1 MNTFLKKPLAV
12 LLSLALTLPVL
23 PAAQAAVEDALPEIG
38 TTAGGT
44 LSIGQENLM
53 GNFYLRMIRS
63 SSPMVYDP
71 VLLQYINNLG
81 QRLVSNADSVKTPFN
96 FFLIANPNINAF
108 AFFGGNVVLHTSL
121 FRYSLTESELAS
133 VMAHEIAHVTQRHLA
148 RMMEDQQ
155 NKAPLAW
162 AATLGSILLLMTG
175 TPVGAAAM
183 TSTMAGIQQNM
194 ISFTQSNEQ
203 EADRI
208 GMGTLS
214 RAGFDPQGMPDFMT
228 IMVDMSRYSSK
239 PPEML
244 LTHPLPDSRLADA
257 RSRAGQMPRKNP
269 PQSFDFLLARARAM
283 AMYGGQPLRNATDQ
297 MIDNYSK
304 GNSKEQ
310 MAADYA
316 RAILLYRDNKYEP
329 ASQILTKLLAADPDN
344 VWFIDVMTDVDIGLN
359 KTSQAVTRLE
369 NALKREPGN
378 SVYQI
383 NLGNAYIQ
391 NKQYDKATKILR
403 NYTFDHP
410 ADPSGWDLLA
420 EAGGKAGRRTDEL
433 AARAEYQN
441 LMGNFDGAI
450 RSLTEAA
457 RQAKPGSYDQA
468 RYDARIDQIRQLQLQ
483 FKQFK

>member
-1 MNTFLKKPLAV
+1 MKLFLKKPLAA
-12 LLSLALTLPVL
+12 LLAVILTLPAL
-23 PAAQAAVEDALPEIG
+23 PVAHAAIEDALPEIG

-53 GNFYLRMIRS
+53 GDFYLRMIRS

-71 VLLQYINNLG
+71 VLLQYVNTLG
-81 QRLVSNADSVKTPFN
+81 QKLVANADAVKTPFN

-148 RMMEDQQ
+148 RMMEDQK

-214 RAGFDPQGMPDFMT
+214 RSGFDPQGMPDFMT

-257 RSRAGQMPRKNP
+257 RNRANQMARKNP
-269 PQSFDFLLARARAM
+269 PQSLDFLLARARAM
-283 AMYGGQPLRNATDQ
+283 SMYGGQPLRNATDQ

-304 GNSKEQ
+304 GNNKEQ

-316 RAILLYRDNKYEP
+316 RAILLYRDNKYDA
-329 ASQILTKLLAADPDN
+329 ASQILTKLLAAEPNN

-359 KTSQAVTRLE
+359 KTQSAVARLE
-369 NALKREPGN
+369 SAIKRDPGN
-378 SVYQI
+378 PVYRI

-403 NYTFDHP
+403 NYTFDYP
-410 ADPSGWDLLA
+410 SDPSGWDLLA
-420 EAGGKAGRRTDEL
+420 EAGGKSGHRADEL

-441 LMGNFDGAI
+441 LMGDFDGSV
-450 RSLTEAA
+450 RSLTEAS
-457 RQAKPGSYDQA
+457 RQTKLGSYDQA
-468 RYDARIDQIRQLQLQ
+468 RYDARIDQIRQLQMQ

>member
-1 MNTFLKKPLAV
+1 MKLFLKKPLAA
-12 LLSLALTLPVL
+12 LLAVILTLPAL
-23 PAAQAAVEDALPEIG
+23 PVAHAAIEDALPEIG

-53 GNFYLRMIRS
+53 GDFYLRMIRS

-71 VLLQYINNLG
+71 VLLQYVNTLG
-81 QRLVSNADSVKTPFN
+81 QKLVANADAVKTPFN

-148 RMMEDQQ
+148 RMMEDQK

-214 RAGFDPQGMPDFMT
+214 RSGFDPQGMPDFMT

-257 RSRAGQMPRKNP
+257 RNRANQMARKNP
-269 PQSFDFLLARARAM
+269 PQSLDFLLARARAM
-283 AMYGGQPLRNATDQ
+283 SMYGGQPLRNATDQ

-304 GNSKEQ
+304 GNNKEQ

-316 RAILLYRDNKYEP
+316 RAILLYRDNKYDA
-329 ASQILTKLLAADPDN
+329 ASQILTKLLAAEPNN

-359 KTSQAVTRLE
+359 KTQSAVARLE
-369 NALKREPGN
+369 SAIKQDPGN
-378 SVYQI
+378 PVYRI

-403 NYTFDHP
+403 NYTFDYP
-410 ADPSGWDLLA
+410 SDPSGWDLLA
-420 EAGGKAGRRTDEL
+420 EAGGKSGHRADEL

-441 LMGNFDGAI
+441 LMGDFDGSV
-450 RSLTEAA
+450 RSLTEAS
-457 RQAKPGSYDQA
+457 RQTKLGSYDQA
-468 RYDARIDQIRQLQLQ
+468 RYDARIDQIRQLQMQ

>member
-1 MNTFLKKPLAV
+1 MKLFLKKPLAAF
-12 LLSLALTLPVL
+12 LAVILTLPAL
-23 PAAQAAVEDALPEIG
+23 PVAHAAIEDALPEIG

-53 GNFYLRMIRS
+53 GDFYLRMIRS

-71 VLLQYINNLG
+71 VLLQYVNTLG
-81 QRLVSNADSVKTPFN
+81 QKLVANADAVKTPFN

-148 RMMEDQQ
+148 RMMEDQK

-214 RAGFDPQGMPDFMT
+214 RSGFDPQGMPDFMT

-257 RSRAGQMPRKNP
+257 RNRANQMARKNP

-283 AMYGGQPLRNATDQ
+283 SMYGGQPLRNATDQ

-304 GNSKEQ
+304 GNNKEQ

-316 RAILLYRDNKYEP
+316 RAILLYRDNKYDA
-329 ASQILTKLLAADPDN
+329 ASQILTKLLAAEPNN

-359 KTSQAVTRLE
+359 KTQSAVARLE
-369 NALKREPGN
+369 SAIKRDPGN
-378 SVYQI
+378 PVYRI

-403 NYTFDHP
+403 NYTFDYP
-410 ADPSGWDLLA
+410 SDPSGWDLLA
-420 EAGGKAGRRTDEL
+420 EAGGKSGHRADEL

-441 LMGNFDGAI
+441 LMGDFDGSV
-450 RSLTEAA
+450 RSLTEAS
-457 RQAKPGSYDQA
+457 RQTKLGSYDQA
-468 RYDARIDQIRQLQLQ
+468 RYDARIDQIRQLQMQ